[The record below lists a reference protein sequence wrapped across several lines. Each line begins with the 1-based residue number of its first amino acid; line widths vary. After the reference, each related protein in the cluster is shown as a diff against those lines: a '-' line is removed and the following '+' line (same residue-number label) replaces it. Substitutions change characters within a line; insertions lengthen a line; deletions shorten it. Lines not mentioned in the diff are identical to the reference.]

1 MAKLSL
7 ISLPIGNIEDITYRA
22 KSLLEKETFFLAED
36 TRKIIDLMKRLGID
50 ISNKKFLAF
59 HDHSDEKY
67 IASLLRRL
75 ESNED
80 LFLVSDAGSPII
92 SDPAYPLVR
101 AVLEGGYEVD
111 SITGVSAVTCAL
123 ELAGLPPHPFTFSG
137 FIAREDE
144 KKSNYFE
151 ECAQTKGTYLFFESP
166 QRILKTLDVMKRSV
180 PNVQVSVCRELTK
193 TYQSIYRF
201 CASDFCRETTDIVEK
216 GEFVVVFH
224 VDSSSKGANNKKL
237 NLLVNDYMAGKRST
251 KALAKI
257 FSELTGQKTKEIY
270 SQLSSES

>member
-7 ISLPIGNIEDITYRA
+7 ISLPIGNLEDITYRA
-22 KSLLEKETFFLAED
+22 KTLLENEKFFLAED

-50 ISNKKFLAF
+50 ISDKKFLAF

-75 ESNED
+75 ESGED

-92 SDPAYPLVR
+92 SDPAYPLVK
-101 AVLEGGYEVD
+101 AVLAAGYDVD

-151 ECAQTKGTYLFFESP
+151 ECSQAKGTYIFFESP
-166 QRILKTLDVMKRSV
+166 QRICKTLAVMRRV
-180 PNVQVSVCRELTK
+180 IPTAQVSVCRELTK
-193 TYQSIYRF
+193 VYQSIYRF
-201 CASDFCRETTDIVEK
+201 RAVDFDNDEINIIEK

-224 VDSSSKGANNKKL
+224 IDTASKATNGKKL
-237 NLLVNDYMAGKRST
+237 ASLVDEYMNGKRST

-257 FSELTGQKTKEIY
+257 FSELTGVKTKEIY
-270 SQLSSES
+270 SQLSSKS